1 MKVKLDDFYLGV
13 VINGLCNHWYCC
25 EDATGFSD
33 FLLRLVNQYEGLK
46 PGRKKKIVFQPDEIK
61 LIRTCLMAW
70 RNDEIQAEKKTR
82 VEAISETFTKFL

>member
-1 MKVKLDDFYLGV
+1 MKVKIDSYSLGV
-13 VINGLCNHWYCC
+13 VINSLYNYRHCC
-25 EDATGFSD
+25 EDEAGFSD